1 MNYNKEDLLK
11 IDFKEISNLEEK
23 KQIASKIAG
32 KVKDGQVIR
41 IWFWFNFVF
50 SNLGDR

>member
-1 MNYNKEDLLK
+1 MNYNKEDLLE